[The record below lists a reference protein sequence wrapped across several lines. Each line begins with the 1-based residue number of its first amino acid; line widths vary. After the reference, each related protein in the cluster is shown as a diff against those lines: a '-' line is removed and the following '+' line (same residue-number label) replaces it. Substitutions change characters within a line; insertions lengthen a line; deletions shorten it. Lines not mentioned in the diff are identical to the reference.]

1 MNDFLFLFVF
11 EGEDTTGNDD
21 SVASVYLIKITANDI
36 REAERLIRYFDG
48 DGSESDKFY
57 EMISDS
63 ENSYGVHDVSF
74 MPDYYA
80 MGYTSYEVEP
90 NDQVTVMN
98 NIRDFFIDE
107 GFEDSYIISEG
118 VYRNM
123 TDVDEQDIAHKHL
136 TPQDLKVLN
145 TLR

>member
-1 MNDFLFLFVF
+1 MNSFLFLFTF
-11 EGEDTTGNDD
+11 EEEDTTGNDD
-21 SVASVYLIKITANDI
+21 SVASVYLIKITTDRAK
-36 REAERLIRYFDG
+36 ELIEYFDG
-48 DGSESDKFY
+48 DGDKSDKFY
-57 EMISDS
+57 EMISES
-63 ENSYGVHDVSF
+63 ENSYGVHDVTF

-80 MGYTSYEVEP
+80 MGYTSYEVET
-90 NDQVTVMN
+90 NYQVTVMN

-107 GFEDSYIISEG
+107 GFEDSYVIPVG

-123 TDVDEQDIAHKHL
+123 TDVDEQDISHKHL